1 MYSKRTFPP
10 LTMPCR
16 QSQHCLQCKLVNQLA
31 DAVVHLFAIACHTN
45 RAKSEIPSRK
55 TLGREVWLESSCR
68 VDSHKQTPESPAKE
82 QVQQLLCIVEIAGA
96 SPNRGFHP
104 IRVVRFSL

>member
-1 MYSKRTFPP
+1 MLLFTYLLSPVT
-10 LTMPCR
+10 LTER
-16 QSQHCLQCKLVNQLA
+16 SLKS
-31 DAVVHLFAIACHTN
+31 
-45 RAKSEIPSRK
+45 RAEK
-55 TLGREVWLESSCR
+55 TLDREVWLESSCR